1 MGFFKMR
8 CGKRGV
14 VSLFVRSAA
23 LYCATCRGA
32 AAQRKSPQAFST
44 VGFLAAI
51 PKIHGGGDEKRRED
65 WAPLV
70 ASQVAASS
78 RAWTSSPSSQP
89 P

>member
-51 PKIHGGGDEKRRED
+51 PKSTVVEMKSGEKTGRR
-65 WAPLV
+65 
-70 ASQVAASS
+70 
-78 RAWTSSPSSQP
+78 
-89 P
+89 